1 MTPSPYL
8 VTARKYRPQT
18 FNEVVAQEHIS
29 GTLKNAIR
37 LDRLAHAYL
46 FTGPRGVGKTTAA
59 RILAKA
65 INCQAPAAERIDA
78 AEPCR
83 TCDSCRSFEQGR
95 NLNII
100 EIDAASN
107 NKVED
112 MRELRETVRVPPQGS
127 RMKVYIIDEVH
138 MLSNAAFNALL
149 KTLEEPP
156 PHALFIFATTEPHKV
171 LPTIQSRC
179 QRFDFRRIAVTEI
192 VTQLKQIC
200 AEEQIEIDEAS
211 LVLIA
216 RKGDGAMRDA
226 LSVFDQAVSLCGTTI
241 TYDTLRSALGV
252 VDDEL
257 YFRATQ
263 AVRDGDGAAMIQL
276 VHAVVRA
283 GYDIQEFV
291 DGLSEHLRN
300 LLVAI
305 TVKDLSLVD
314 ASTSM
319 KKRTAEHASGFS
331 ESTLMALIHIAGE
344 TADTMRMARQP
355 RLRLEMALLRMA
367 SVPSAVDLK
376 SMLDIVKRLEQKADR
391 EGIHLTVEAPG
402 APSTPATPSTPSTP
416 APETA
421 QGARPQEIQRP
432 APAVA
437 PKPAPAAQP
446 AQAPAPTE
454 APKPAPAAQPTPK
467 APPQTAGT
475 QTGGTADRSDSA
487 PTRSTPP
494 PPGLHITPAIERR
507 ARPDEPRGEAQSG
520 ETPGSQT
527 ASDVAV
533 LDPDK
538 PSTTELAILEE
549 AWTRLTADIMETRKQ
564 IGSLLSHSTISTFS
578 SRTVTLAVPD
588 DFHART
594 LSAERSKLAH
604 RLGELSGIHIDTIRF
619 DVRVE
624 AENDT
629 SSHED
634 DLDDRAFLEQKSNEN
649 PAVRALIERFNG
661 EPTW

>member
-18 FNEVVAQEHIS
+18 FSEVVAQEHITD
-29 GTLKNAIR
+29 TLKNAIR

-65 INCQAPAAERIDA
+65 INCATPATERVDA
-78 AEPCR
+78 VEPCR

-95 NLNII
+95 NLNIF

-112 MRELRETVRVPPQGS
+112 IRELRETVRVPPQGS

-192 VTQLKQIC
+192 VAQIKLIC
-200 AEEQIEIDEAS
+200 AEEHIEVDEAS

-241 TYDTLRSALGV
+241 TYDTLRLALGV
-252 VDDEL
+252 VDDDL
-257 YFRATQ
+257 YFRATE
-263 AVRDGDGAAMIQL
+263 AVLDSDTAAMIHL
-276 VHAVVRA
+276 VQTVVRA

-300 LLVAI
+300 LMVAL

-319 KKRTAEHASGFS
+319 KKRTAEHAGNFS

-344 TADTMRMARQP
+344 TADTLRTARQP

-367 SVPSAVDLK
+367 SMPSSVDLK

-391 EGIHLTVEAPG
+391 EGIHLTVEAPRQAQPPEPKAKEVVASG
-402 APSTPATPSTPSTP
+402 PEPQKEL
-416 APETA
+416 APE
-421 QGARPQEIQRP
+421 
-432 APAVA
+432 
-437 PKPAPAAQP
+437 
-446 AQAPAPTE
+446 
-454 APKPAPAAQPTPK
+454 PK
-467 APPQTAGT
+467 AEAHRERESVPVSTVLE
-475 QTGGTADRSDSA
+475 SA
-487 PTRSTPP
+487 PT
-494 PPGLHITPAIERR
+494 PPGLHVKPAIERR
-507 ARPDEPRGEAQSG
+507 PRREEPRAEKA
-520 ETPGSQT
+520 TD
-527 ASDVAV
+527 DVNV
-533 LDPDK
+533 
-538 PSTTELAILEE
+538 
-549 AWTRLTADIMETRKQ
+549 LTAEAPTTNDIGALEKAWADLTTDVMETRKQ

-578 SRTVTLAVPD
+578 GRTVTLAVPD

-604 RLGELSGIHIDTIRF
+604 QLGELSGIHVDTIRF
-619 DVRVE
+619 DVHAPAQDDVHDG
-624 AENDT
+624 END
-629 SSHED
+629 
-634 DLDDRAFLEQKSNEN
+634 LDARAFLEQKSNEH
-649 PAVRALIERFNG
+649 PAVRTLIERFNG

>member
-1 MTPSPYL
+1 MPSTAYL

-18 FNEVVAQEHIS
+18 FSEVVAQEHVTD
-29 GTLKNAIR
+29 TLKNAIR

-65 INCQAPAAERIDA
+65 INCSTPASERIDA

-95 NLNII
+95 NMNII

-112 MRELRETVRVPPQGS
+112 IRELRETVRVPPQGN

-192 VTQLKQIC
+192 VEQLKQIC
-200 AEEQIEIDEAS
+200 TEEQVDVDEAS

-241 TYDTLRSALGV
+241 THDTLRSALGV
-252 VDDEL
+252 VDDDL

-263 AVRDGDGAAMIQL
+263 AVLHSDAAAMIQL
-276 VHAVVRA
+276 VHTVVRA
-283 GYDIQEFV
+283 GYDIQEFI
-291 DGLSEHLRN
+291 DGFSEHLRN

-305 TVKDLSLVD
+305 TMEDLSLVD
-314 ASTSM
+314 ASTRM
-319 KKRTAEHASGFS
+319 KERTAEHAREFS

-344 TADTMRMARQP
+344 TADTLRTARQP
-355 RLRLEMALLRMA
+355 RLRLEMALLKMA
-367 SVPSAVDLK
+367 SLPSALDLK
-376 SMLDIVKRLEQKADR
+376 SMLDIATRLEQKADR
-391 EGIHLTVEAPG
+391 EGIHLTVETQGSSPAKPARPASG
-402 APSTPATPSTPSTP
+402 TPQPSTRAPTAPDSQAAPPTPTAPDSQAAPPTPTAPDNQAAPPTP
-416 APETA
+416 TAPDNQA
-421 QGARPQEIQRP
+421 
-432 APAVA
+432 
-437 PKPAPAAQP
+437 
-446 AQAPAPTE
+446 APAPPPESSRVTTMPSP
-454 APKPAPAAQPTPK
+454 ALNVKPAILRRPRNDTDQRPEAGVEAAVVDT
-467 APPQTAGT
+467 
-475 QTGGTADRSDSA
+475 
-487 PTRSTPP
+487 
-494 PPGLHITPAIERR
+494 
-507 ARPDEPRGEAQSG
+507 DELG
-520 ETPGSQT
+520 
-527 ASDVAV
+527 V
-533 LDPDK
+533 LQ
-538 PSTTELAILEE
+538 E
-549 AWTRLTADIMETRKQ
+549 AWVRLTSDIMESRKQ
-564 IGSLLSHSTISTFS
+564 IGSLLSHSSITTFS
-578 SRTVTLAVPD
+578 ARTVTLAVPA

-604 RLGELSGIHIDTIRF
+604 RLGELSGIHVDTIRF
-619 DVRVE
+619 EVSPPDQDTAHSGQTDV
-624 AENDT
+624 
-629 SSHED
+629 
-634 DLDDRAFLEQKSNEN
+634 DDRAFLEQKSEEY